1 MSVVPENKPAL
12 RTVLIVTLFILV
24 GCGIAWY
31 LSRAGYPPPAPIV
44 RPVPPP
50 RPTPEGILIHHSATP
65 FRLKGRMVDAKKID
79 EMHQKRGFRIVCG
92 EKTYHIGYHYVI
104 LPDGRIEPGRPEDC
118 PGAHSGN
125 SYYNRRYLGI
135 CLIGDFDS
143 HGRWNGRRSARQPTA
158 AQIASLVQLCA
169 RLMRKYNIPLDN
181 VRRHRDV
188 SQTYCPGD
196 QFPYQRVKRLIAQEL
211 HQQVQNASVQYPAR
225 QRREEGNARSLVR
238 PLLPLR

>member
-1 MSVVPENKPAL
+1 MAAAPGKTHTL
-12 RTVLIVTLFILV
+12 RTVAIVVLFVLL

-31 LSRAGYPPPAPIV
+31 LYRAGYPLLVPVV
-44 RPVPPP
+44 RLLPPP
-50 RPTPEGILIHHSATP
+50 PPMPQGILIHHSATP
-65 FRLKGRMVDAKKID
+65 FRLKGRIVDAKKID
-79 EMHQKRGFRIVCG
+79 EMHRKRGFSIVCG

-104 LPDGRIEPGRPEDC
+104 LPDGRVEAGRPENC
-118 PGAHSGN
+118 PGAHSGD

-143 HGRWNGRRSARQPTA
+143 HGRWNGRRSTRQPTPE
-158 AQIASLVQLCA
+158 QIASLVRLCT
-169 RLMRKYNIPLDN
+169 RLMRKYNIPLEN

-211 HQQVQNASVQYPAR
+211 KRQVQNASVQYPAR
-225 QRREEGNARSLVR
+225 
-238 PLLPLR
+238 